1 MKKIF
6 IIIALILLIIISIC
20 IAEISINN
28 KKILV
33 QKQQNKE
40 YEQYMNK
47 DIYGTDVITL
57 INKAIDNNQKNNI
70 HQDEKGYFIEN
81 EDDSLIIELVMITNE
96 EKEKTKT
103 YKMETISKAGV
114 EAFISNFNT
123 AKFKITEIKY
133 HKKTN
138 KLKYIQISQ
147 LNELN

>member
-57 INKAIDNNQKNNI
+57 INKAIDNNKKMNVS
-70 HQDEKGYFIEN
+70 QDKDGLYIDNGKDSILIKINLAGTDKTIEMEKIFALGTGRFIDLYNSE
-81 EDDSLIIELVMITNE
+81 I
-96 EKEKTKT
+96 
-103 YKMETISKAGV
+103 
-114 EAFISNFNT
+114 FISEDVT
-123 AKFKITEIKY
+123 YHEETGRIATITFK
-133 HKKTN
+133 
-138 KLKYIQISQ
+138 Q
-147 LNELN
+147 LEN

>member
-1 MKKIF
+1 MNKNVIIIVLTVFFVIVIF
-6 IIIALILLIIISIC
+6 ITQFISY
-20 IAEISINN
+20 
-28 KKILV
+28 KKNIVVKNLF
-33 QKQQNKE
+33 NKE
-40 YEQYMNK
+40 YELYISK
-47 DIYGTDVITL
+47 ELYGTDVITL

-70 HQDEKGYFIEN
+70 KQDEKGYFIEN

-138 KLKYIQISQ
+138 KPKYIQISQ

>member
-1 MKKIF
+1 
-6 IIIALILLIIISIC
+6 
-20 IAEISINN
+20 
-28 KKILV
+28 
-33 QKQQNKE
+33 
-40 YEQYMNK
+40 MNK

-57 INKAIDNNQKNNI
+57 INKAIDNNKKNNI

>member
-57 INKAIDNNQKNNI
+57 INKAIDNNKKNNI
-70 HQDEKGYFIEN
+70 HKDEKGYFIEN
-81 EDDSLIIELVMITNE
+81 EDDR
-96 EKEKTKT
+96 
-103 YKMETISKAGV
+103 
-114 EAFISNFNT
+114 
-123 AKFKITEIKY
+123 
-133 HKKTN
+133 
-138 KLKYIQISQ
+138 
-147 LNELN
+147 